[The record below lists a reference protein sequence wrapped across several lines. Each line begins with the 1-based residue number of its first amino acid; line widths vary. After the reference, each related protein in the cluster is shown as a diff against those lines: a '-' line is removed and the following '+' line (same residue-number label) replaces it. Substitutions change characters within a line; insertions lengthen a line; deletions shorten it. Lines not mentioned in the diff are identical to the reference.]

1 MMNVKKMGRIPLL
14 GPKKGLLLALGWLVL
29 ITTLHLCLNGP
40 GGQAGNRE
48 RIRIG
53 YLPITC
59 HLLLPIAMER
69 DNFFKDRVEP
79 VKFSSW
85 PDMIEAF
92 KGGELQAAMILAP
105 IAISMKS
112 QGVPLKIALYG
123 HRNGTG
129 LVMARGLSGPSDL
142 IGKEIAIPIR
152 FSTQNLAL
160 LEFLE
165 RSGIS
170 KEDVEIVELPPPDM
184 PSAMAA
190 KAISAYIVG
199 EPYASQAELDGTG
212 FVYCEADAI
221 LPEFIS
227 SLLIVSERFL
237 EGRKKEA
244 DRLVRGLYD
253 QGSWI
258 ERHRKDAADIGAS
271 FYGLSKRLLEYVL
284 VGSSDRV
291 RYSGLIPKDEEIEEI
306 ERAMKAQ
313 GLIARDSIGP
323 GRGSIIY
330 TGWLDRLDMA
340 DKR

>member
-1 MMNVKKMGRIPLL
+1 MMNVKKMGRIPLW
-14 GPKKGLLLALGWLVL
+14 GPKKGLILVLGWLVV
-29 ITTLHLCLNGP
+29 ITTLHLCLNGHE
-40 GGQAGNRE
+40 GQRE
-48 RIRIG
+48 GKKRIRIG

-69 DNFFKDRVEP
+69 DAFFKDRVEP

-105 IAISMKS
+105 IAISMKI

-142 IGKEIAIPIR
+142 VGKDVAIPIR

-160 LEFLE
+160 LKFLE
-165 RSGIS
+165 RSGIPRQN
-170 KEDVEIVELPPPDM
+170 VGIVELPPPDM

-212 FVYCEADAI
+212 FIYCEADAI
-221 LPEFIS
+221 FPEFIS
-227 SLLIVSERFL
+227 SLLIVSESFL
-237 EGRKKEA
+237 KDRKKEA
-244 DRLVRGLYD
+244 DRLITGLYE
-253 QGSWI
+253 QGRWI
-258 ERHRKDAADIGAS
+258 EQHRKDAAGIGAS
-271 FYGLSKRLLEYVL
+271 FYGLSKRLLEHVL
-284 VGSSDRV
+284 VGSPGRV
-291 RYSGLIPKDEEIEEI
+291 RYSKLIPKDTEIEGI
-306 ERAMKAQ
+306 EQAMVAQ
-313 GLIARDSIGP
+313 GLLPKDGIGA
-323 GRGSIIY
+323 GGGGIIY
-330 TGWLDRLDMA
+330 TGWLNMSDER
-340 DKR
+340 